1 MSNKLTLNSAEARSF
16 VEANGADALRDVY
29 RTVVPPGFADYSS
42 VVYVP
47 YEADDNL
54 TSSSV
59 VVKRYDNPKE
69 AELQFAVGNAL
80 HRGLG
85 TDGTVGAPELHDIFE
100 VDGRTF
106 VTMDYVGGLTV
117 GEYIG
122 GMERKDASK
131 FMQFTKES
139 VRIAARRVLG
149 HSARF
154 LVNDIGDRQ
163 SHGNIIVQDQPA
175 GQKLVVL
182 DQPGMHGLRD
192 SVVPLLARRLRSHR

>member
-1 MSNKLTLNSAEARSF
+1 MSNKLRLDSTEARSF

-47 YEADDNL
+47 YEADDAL

-85 TDGTVGAPELHDIFE
+85 TDGDVGAPELHDIFE

-106 VTMDYVGGLTV
+106 VTMDYVDGVTV
-117 GEYIG
+117 GEYISDMG
-122 GMERKDASK
+122 REAANEFKQLA
-131 FMQFTKES
+131 KES
-139 VRIAARRVLG
+139 VRDAARRVLG

-192 SVVPLLARRLRSHR
+192 SVVPILARPLRRQR